1 MERMKREA
9 CQCHNQSIYECT
21 ETQLIEEGKVQ
32 SERTLTHEHT
42 RLPDSFSP
50 FVMVMLIATPFFFLF
65 FFRQANRRR
74 DSDSPGP
81 AGSYFIDDNKNLLL
95 G

>member
-21 ETQLIEEGKVQ
+21 ETQLIEEGQVQ

-42 RLPDSFSP
+42 RLPDSFRI
-50 FVMVMLIATPFFFLF
+50 FVMVILIDAIFFF